1 MSIAVDLL
9 LMFSLGFLGSFGHCA
24 SMCGPLTV
32 AFASWRPQAKQSLQ
46 FHGLLNLGRML
57 SYGAVGAAIGA
68 AGELLLT
75 GGQMAGVGSE
85 LRRGMAIA
93 TGILLIWL
101 SLGQIAPGLLPRLP
115 LLSLTQ
121 HDRLNTVMVN
131 LSLKPRPWTPLL
143 LGLCWGLI
151 PCGFLYAAQIR
162 AAETGQWWRGAVLML
177 AFGLGTVPTMLGIGW
192 VAGHWSSD
200 RRSQLFRLGGWVT
213 LVAGLLL
220 ILRTGESHGNA
231 LSAYGSL
238 VLLVLAL
245 IARPVSGWWQ
255 GQLSGLLRYR
265 RGLGVGSFVLAIA
278 HVLHIFTFAW
288 NWKAQAVW
296 FLIPSH
302 RLGVLL
308 GLVAMALLAPAA
320 LTSFD
325 QLQQHWRP
333 WRAVHLLTL
342 PALGLAIAHTILLD
356 RRYGWWGSMGGSVN
370 ATVALIVFGATVVVV
385 RWRSLNFAR

>member
-1 MSIAVDLL
+1 
-9 LMFSLGFLGSFGHCA
+9 
-24 SMCGPLTV
+24 
-32 AFASWRPQAKQSLQ
+32 
-46 FHGLLNLGRML
+46 
-57 SYGAVGAAIGA
+57 
-68 AGELLLT
+68 
-75 GGQMAGVGSE
+75 
-85 LRRGMAIA
+85 
-93 TGILLIWL
+93 
-101 SLGQIAPGLLPRLP
+101 
-115 LLSLTQ
+115 
-121 HDRLNTVMVN
+121 
-131 LSLKPRPWTPLL
+131 
-143 LGLCWGLI
+143 
-151 PCGFLYAAQIR
+151 
-162 AAETGQWWRGAVLML
+162 
-177 AFGLGTVPTMLGIGW
+177 
-192 VAGHWSSD
+192 WSSD

-220 ILRTGESHGNA
+220 ILRTGESHGNG

-238 VLLVLAL
+238 ALLMLAL
-245 IARPVSGWWQ
+245 IARPASAGGRDNSAACCAIAGGWASGH
-255 GQLSGLLRYR
+255 
-265 RGLGVGSFVLAIA
+265 FVLAIA

-308 GLVAMALLAPAA
+308 GLVAMALMAPAA

-356 RRYGWWGSMGGSVN
+356 RRYGGFGSTGGSAI
-370 ATVALIVFGATVVVV
+370 ATMALVGIGATVLLL